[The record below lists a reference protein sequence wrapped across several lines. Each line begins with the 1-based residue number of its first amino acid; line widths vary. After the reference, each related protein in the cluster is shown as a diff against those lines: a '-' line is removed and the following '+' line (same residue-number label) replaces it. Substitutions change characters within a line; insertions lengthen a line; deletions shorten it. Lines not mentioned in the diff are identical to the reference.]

1 MAVDRFQLQIEAST
15 RGEQDLARMEGAINR
30 FNATAEKSRAKSA
43 EVGQSF
49 QNAGNQ
55 ISNAFTNPMQA
66 AGDAA
71 QTLLTRLGPT
81 GIAVSAIG
89 AAAIAAGAGVFKLAK
104 SFDELYEQ
112 QSNNALR
119 LGVTTR
125 EYGLFARASEEAGL
139 ASDVL
144 IGTVKQL
151 SKALADQNGE
161 GRTAAAAMRSLGVEA
176 YDVQGEVRP
185 MRDLLFEIA
194 DGLGRI
200 EDPAKRAN
208 TAIKVLGRGGI
219 EALPLMN
226 SRLREQVTELQST
239 GIAWTQF
246 SEGVAKDAGRAFDVW
261 ERRWE
266 SLSKKLKLGAGLIFM
281 NANDPEYAA
290 KSLKTRIDQEQA
302 ARAQRADDL
311 YGIRLRDGNGLLYT
325 GPRGMSDEMF
335 DRIGAEATASADR
348 RRALAS
354 EAAAKA
360 SEKAAKAA
368 ADAAEKLR
376 EYTKAVIE
384 RELGKRVGSM
394 GTLAYLN
401 PEFGRSGLTSYQG
414 PSLLRAGESVNRG
427 FLGSD
432 PAQVQART
440 DRALEAARATTDYQ
454 ARRVQLMTGPGGEI
468 AAVQM
473 ATSIRLAA
481 LDQELALGASI
492 FDIERQRL
500 QITRDGELQIL
511 EIQKARAAELRQAGG
526 SIFDAITAGGGGI
539 KQYAAGLGLGTG
551 RSIFSNTYAE
561 FAGGLSGKLSMT
573 KDPNSLMGRILQGT
587 PFGADPNAQAGAVQL
602 SAAQVQM
609 QAAQMQM
616 TAASGGGFGGVGS
629 MLSLAGGG
637 SGLPASVAM
646 LNPFY
651 KSGGMS
657 TGAKYAM
664 GIGAGI
670 GAGLGVMSGIQ
681 QGGAAGALTTTASLA
696 GGAAALLP
704 MLGPALAMAGPIG
717 GAIAIGAT
725 LAMAFLPDPK
735 QARRMAL
742 EEQGRQRAYDEATGV
757 EYTSDVYGRSADYD
771 RRGGLRVYLNVDA
784 MDAQSIID
792 RQADI
797 GEAVRQALSS
807 YPPLA
812 LDVKGAA
819 LGA

>member
-1 MAVDRFQLQIEAST
+1 MAANKFQLQVEAST

-30 FNATAEKSRAKSA
+30 FNATAEKTRAKSA
-43 EVGQSF
+43 EVGQSL
-49 QNAGNQ
+49 QNAGNA
-55 ISNAFTNPMQA
+55 ISNAFTNPVNA
-66 AGDAA
+66 AGDAM
-71 QTLLTRLGPT
+71 TGLLGKLGPT
-81 GIAVSAIG
+81 GTAIGAIG
-89 AAAIAAGAGVFKLAK
+89 AAAAAAGAGVFVLAK
-104 SFDELYEQ
+104 AFGDLYVSEQ
-112 QSNNALR
+112 NNAIR
-119 LGVTTR
+119 LGVTIR
-125 EYGLFARASEEAGL
+125 EYQQFATVSEEAGL
-139 ASDVL
+139 AGNSL
-144 IGTVKQL
+144 ISTMKQL
-151 SKALADQNGE
+151 SKALADQFGE
-161 GRTAAAAMRSLGVEA
+161 GKIAADTMRRLGISA
-176 YDVQGEVRP
+176 YDAQGEVRP
-185 MRDLLFEIA
+185 MRELIFDIA
-194 DGLGRI
+194 DTLGKI
-200 EDPAKRAN
+200 EAPAEKAN
-208 TAIKVLGRGGI
+208 SAIELLGRGGL
-219 EALPLMN
+219 EVLPIMN
-226 SRLREQVTELQST
+226 SDLRQQVIELERAGIGWTAYSEKVGAST
-239 GIAWTQF
+239 DRAIDELARYYDRASRFVKQAAA
-246 SEGVAKDAGRAFDVW
+246 EGLLNALDPGRAARTLSEQMAAN
-261 ERRWE
+261 ER
-266 SLSKKLKLGAGLIFM
+266 
-281 NANDPEYAA
+281 
-290 KSLKTRIDQEQA
+290 
-302 ARAQRADDL
+302 ARAGRADDL
-311 YGIRLRDGNGLLYT
+311 YGIRLRDARGNVIS
-325 GPRGMSDEMF
+325 GPRGMSDDMF
-335 DRIGAEATASADR
+335 ERIGAEATTSADR

-376 EYTKAVIE
+376 EYTKAVVE
-384 RELGKRVGSM
+384 RELGKRVGS
-394 GTLAYLN
+394 GTLSYLN
-401 PEFGRSGLTSYQG
+401 PEFGRSGFTSYQG
-414 PSLLRAGESVNRG
+414 PSLLRAGERVNTG
-427 FLGSD
+427 LMGID
-432 PAQVQART
+432 PAQAQART
-440 DRALEAARATTDYQ
+440 DRAMEAARATTDYQ

-468 AAVQM
+468 AAVQT

-481 LDQELALGASI
+481 LQEELALGASI

-511 EIQKARAAELRQAGG
+511 EIQKARAAELRQTGG

-539 KQYAAGLGLGTG
+539 KQYANGLGLGIG
-551 RSIFSNTYAE
+551 RTIFSNTYAE
-561 FAGGLSGKLSMT
+561 LAGGLSGKFSMT
-573 KDPNSLMGRILQGT
+573 SNPNSLMGRILQGT

-616 TAASGGGFGGVGS
+616 TAASGSGFGGVGS
-629 MLSLAGGG
+629 MLSLAGGGG

-657 TGAKYAM
+657 TGAKYTM

-681 QGGAAGALTTTASLA
+681 QGGLGGALTSTASLA
-696 GGAAALLP
+696 GGAAAILP
-704 MLGPALAMAGPIG
+704 MLSKSLALAGPIG

-757 EYTSDVYGRSADYD
+757 EYTADLYGRSADYD
-771 RRGGLRVYLNVDA
+771 KRGGLRVYLNVDA

>member
-30 FNATAEKSRAKSA
+30 FNATAEKTRAKSA
-43 EVGQSF
+43 EVGKSF
-49 QNAGNQ
+49 QDAGNKV
-55 ISNAFTNPMQA
+55 SEAFTNPMQA

-71 QTLLTRLGPT
+71 QALLARLGPT
-81 GIAVSAIG
+81 GIAISAVG
-89 AAAIAAGAGVFKLAK
+89 TAAIAAGLGVFKLAK

-139 ASDVL
+139 ASDALVS
-144 IGTVKQL
+144 TMRQL
-151 SKALADQNGE
+151 SKGLADQNGE
-161 GRTAAAAMRSLGVEA
+161 GKKAAEALRSLGIEA

-194 DGLGRI
+194 EGLGSI
-200 EDPAKRAN
+200 ENPAKRAD
-208 TAIKVLGRGGI
+208 TAIKILGRGGL

-226 SRLREQVTELQST
+226 SRLRDQVTELET
-239 GIAWTQF
+239 AGIAWTTY
-246 SEGVAKDAGRAFDVW
+246 SERVAKETGTAFDHL
-261 ERRWE
+261 ERRWGAVLK
-266 SLSKKLKLGAGLIFM
+266 SLKLGSAQLFLSLVDPIGEYNRRAG
-281 NANDPEYAA
+281 
-290 KSLKTRIDQEQA
+290 RIDDGTND
-302 ARAQRADDL
+302 RVGRLNDL
-311 YGIRLRDGNGLLYT
+311 YSVRLRDARGGVIS
-325 GPRGMSDEMF
+325 GPRGMSDDMF

-376 EYTKAVIE
+376 EYTRAVVE
-384 RELGKRVGSM
+384 RELGKRVGS
-394 GTLAYLN
+394 GTLSYLN
-401 PEFGRSGLTSYQG
+401 PEFGRGGFTSYQG
-414 PSLLRAGESVNRG
+414 PSLLRAGERVNTG
-427 FLGSD
+427 LMGID
-432 PAQVQART
+432 PAQAQART
-440 DRALEAARATTDYQ
+440 DRAMEAARATTDYQ

-468 AAVQM
+468 AAVQT

-481 LDQELALGASI
+481 LQEELALGASI

-511 EIQKARAAELRQAGG
+511 EIQKARAAELRQTGG

-539 KQYAAGLGLGTG
+539 KQYASGMGLGIG

-561 FAGGLSGKLSMT
+561 FAGGLAGKFSMT
-573 KDPNSLMGRILQGT
+573 SNPNSLMGRILQGT

-629 MLSLAGGG
+629 MLNLAGGGG
-637 SGLPASVAM
+637 SGLPSSVAM

-651 KSGGMS
+651 KSGGL
-657 TGAKYAM
+657 TTRAKYGI

-704 MLGPALAMAGPIG
+704 MLGPALAAAGPIG

-757 EYTSDVYGRSADYD
+757 EYTADLYGRSADYD